1 MADSFSPAT
10 GADQSVPTGQDK
22 YDVAP
27 PNYRQIGQA
36 LAAGQADYAAQTK
49 AAKTGLSDFIAH
61 PLDTLLTWAAE
72 FLAWLLS
79 MLLCVVAF
87 IMRLV
92 TSIDDGAAPGM
103 AAVVK
108 NSLGHVF
115 GLPTG
120 STGRKVA
127 AGVDGNAMGAQIGT
141 MILNA
146 MKSGAPASAGK
157 PLQPD
162 DTAAKNFLA
171 MLARLGVEGW
181 IDGFVAEAIGGGHL
195 ASVLELVPIMNEVL
209 GLGRLSRRALAP
221 LVKIL
226 VADPY
231 TWKLHLDYR
240 PALMPDG
247 LAVREFIRGNLTA
260 AQLDN
265 ALGKHGYSPDVI
277 AALVNHHRKG
287 ISQPDLE
294 YLVAR
299 GYWSTDRFDQA
310 LKDDG
315 YDESSRLTLKNLPE
329 QRLLDQ
335 LAEKRMQLFIQAYE
349 RGDVDD
355 AEMENEVNSHSFTD
369 PVKLQI
375 LDLARTHR
383 LHAVKHL
390 TLGEVQTM
398 IKAHVMNLDDLRTWM
413 TRENYPVEEQSL
425 LEIYLMGQITTADEA
440 AGAKRQKA
448 QDAKTAAAARVAKQ
462 QQAAADAA
470 AKAATKGLSIATFES
485 LVENHLRSFDEFTA
499 FLKELSIP
507 PASITAL
514 VELLHEKINTKEA
527 TEAAHEA
534 LAAAAAIKHL
544 PLSQIEA
551 AVIAG
556 TIPISDL
563 AQFMTQQKFAQTDI
577 DTALTY
583 VQGKLDD
590 ATAKAA
596 AAEAAKAAAAVKG
609 ISLPNLE
616 RAARLGLV
624 APADYSAALTS
635 AGFDAHSV
643 DLMAGIL
650 SSQMAADQ
658 HTIEQRAAAAAAAA
672 KKNISLPALEKA
684 VIAGL
689 QPMGAYQAQ
698 LVALGYDAGD
708 VATLV
713 GLLQLQVDTAAD
725 VAAKKAAAAAKL
737 GVKNLSLAE
746 IERAVR
752 LGVLSVDQ
760 YRADLAGI
768 GFAPA
773 DVAILAASIL
783 AELAATKAA
792 EAKQAAIAA
801 ALKNKGVS
809 LAQEQQLV
817 KDGISTLDAY
827 TAFLRT
833 QGYSD
838 TVAAQLT
845 QLLGD
850 QMDQAA
856 LAAQKHADAAA
867 RAAEKNISLASEEK
881 AVVDGIRTLDDYDAL
896 LVNLGFNETDQAT
909 LIALLELRLPAP
921 EVPAA

>member
-1 MADSFSPAT
+1 MGDQFTPAS
-10 GADQSVPTGQDK
+10 ADQAVPSGQNE

-36 LAAGQADYAAQTK
+36 LAAGQADFAAQST

-61 PLDTLLTWAAE
+61 PLNTLLTWIASG
-72 FLAWLLS
+72 LAMVLSWLL
-79 MLLCVVAF
+79 CIVAF
-87 IMRLV
+87 IMRLI
-92 TSIDDGAAPGM
+92 TSVDDGAAPGM
-103 AAVVK
+103 QAVVK

-127 AGVDGNAMGAQIGT
+127 SGVSGDAMGAQIGT

-146 MKSGAPASAGK
+146 LKSGAPASAGK
-157 PLQPD
+157 TLQPD

-171 MLARLGVEGW
+171 MLAKLGVEGW
-181 IDGFVAEAIGGGHL
+181 IDGFIAEAIGGGHF

-240 PALMPDG
+240 PALWSES
-247 LAVREFIRGNLTA
+247 LAIRQYLHGKMKKA
-260 AQLDN
+260 DLDT
-265 ALGKHGYSPDVI
+265 ALGKHGHSSDI
-277 AALVNHHRKG
+277 IDAMIDHA
-287 ISQPDLE
+287 QPELSTEEFE
-294 YLVAR
+294 YLVAHAQQSVAK
-299 GYWSTDRFDQA
+299 YTDRLTAQGW
-310 LKDDG
+310 KDSELR
-315 YDESSRLTLKNLPE
+315 YKANLPE
-329 QRLLDQ
+329 QRVIDRIQ
-335 LAEKRMQLFIQAYE
+335 FKRWDAIVEAFG
-349 RGDVDD
+349 RGDIDD
-355 AEMENEVNSHSFTD
+355 VRLEEENKTIPASEEIRSLMLGDAH
-369 PVKLQI
+369 LRR
-375 LDLARTHR
+375 DLHP
-383 LHAVKHL
+383 KHL

-448 QDAKTAAAARVAKQ
+448 IDAKTAADARAAKQ
-462 QQAAADAA
+462 KQAAADAA

-499 FLKELSIP
+499 FLKELNLP
-507 PASITAL
+507 AASITAL
-514 VELLHEKINTKEA
+514 VELLHEKIDTKEA

-583 VQGKLDD
+583 VQGKIDD

-643 DLMAGIL
+643 DLMTAIL
-650 SSQMAADQ
+650 NSQIAADQ
-658 HTIEQRAAAAAAAA
+658 NTLAQRAAAAAAAA
-672 KKNISLPALEKA
+672 TKNISLPALEKA

-725 VAAKKAAAAAKL
+725 VATKKAAAAAKL

-845 QLLGD
+845 QLLSD

-867 RAAEKNISLASEEK
+867 RAAQKDISLASEEK
-881 AVVDGIRTLDDYDAL
+881 AVIDGIRTLDDYDAL
-896 LVNLGFNETDQAT
+896 LVKLGFNDTDQAT
-909 LIALLELRLPAP
+909 LIALLELRMPAP
-921 EVPAA
+921 EVTAA

>member
-36 LAAGQADYAAQTK
+36 LAAGQDDYNSQKKASTSTLSQLIAGAIDAILSVAAQVV
-49 AAKTGLSDFIAH
+49 AAVLS
-61 PLDTLLTWAAE
+61 
-72 FLAWLLS
+72 WLL
-79 MLLCVVAF
+79 CIVAYL
-87 IMRLV
+87 MRII

-115 GLPTG
+115 GLDTG
-120 STGRKVA
+120 STGRKIGKDVS
-127 AGVDGNAMGAQIGT
+127 GDVMGTAIGK
-141 MILNA
+141 MILNSL
-146 MKSGAPASAGK
+146 KSGVPASAGK
-157 PLQPD
+157 TLQPD
-162 DTAAKNFLA
+162 DTAASNFLS
-171 MLARLGVEGW
+171 MLAKLGVEGW
-181 IDGFVAEAIGGGHL
+181 MDGFIAEAIGGGHF

-231 TWKLHLDYR
+231 TWKLHQDYR
-240 PALMPDG
+240 PALWSES
-247 LAVREFIRGNLTA
+247 LAIKQLLTGKWDA
-260 AQLDN
+260 DALDKE
-265 ALGKHGYSPDVI
+265 LGKHGHSPDIITAMI
-277 AALVNHHRKG
+277 AHARPAF
-287 ISQPDLE
+287 SDADFE
-294 YLVAR
+294 YLVAH
-299 GYWSTDRFDQA
+299 GYQSKEQYTDRLKALGWKDTDLLNQA
-310 LKDDG
+310 QMPETRVINANAAKRWEMFVEAYLRGDI
-315 YDESSRLTLKNLPE
+315 DEDRLTAEANLLSFSQPIK
-329 QRLLDQ
+329 DQ
-335 LAEKRMQLFIQAYE
+335 MASDAVMRRQL
-349 RGDVDD
+349 
-355 AEMENEVNSHSFTD
+355 S
-369 PVKLQI
+369 P
-375 LDLARTHR
+375 
-383 LHAVKHL
+383 KHL
-390 TLGEVQTM
+390 TLGEVQAM
-398 IKAHVMNLDDLRTWM
+398 IKAHVMSLDDLRTWM
-413 TRENYPVEEQSL
+413 TRMNYPPDEEAL

-448 QDAKTAAAARVAKQ
+448 KDAQTAAEARAAKQ

-485 LVENHLRSFDEFTA
+485 LVENHLRSFDEFKA
-499 FLKELSIP
+499 FLKELNIP

-514 VELLHEKINTKEA
+514 VELLHEKIDTKEA
-527 TEAAHEA
+527 TAAAHEA

-672 KKNISLPALEKA
+672 KKNISLPALERA

-689 QPMGAYQAQ
+689 QPIGAYQAQ

-725 VAAKKAAAAAKL
+725 VATKKAAAAAKL

-867 RAAEKNISLASEEK
+867 RAAEKDISLASEEK
-881 AVVDGIRTLDDYDAL
+881 AVIDGIRTLDDYDAL
-896 LVNLGFNETDQAT
+896 LVKLGFNETDQAT
-909 LIALLELRLPAP
+909 LIALLELRMPAP
-921 EVPAA
+921 EVTAA

>member
-1 MADSFSPAT
+1 
-10 GADQSVPTGQDK
+10 
-22 YDVAP
+22 
-27 PNYRQIGQA
+27 
-36 LAAGQADYAAQTK
+36 
-49 AAKTGLSDFIAH
+49 
-61 PLDTLLTWAAE
+61 
-72 FLAWLLS
+72 
-79 MLLCVVAF
+79 
-87 IMRLV
+87 
-92 TSIDDGAAPGM
+92 
-103 AAVVK
+103 
-108 NSLGHVF
+108 
-115 GLPTG
+115 
-120 STGRKVA
+120 
-127 AGVDGNAMGAQIGT
+127 
-141 MILNA
+141 
-146 MKSGAPASAGK
+146 
-157 PLQPD
+157 
-162 DTAAKNFLA
+162 
-171 MLARLGVEGW
+171 
-181 IDGFVAEAIGGGHL
+181 
-195 ASVLELVPIMNEVL
+195 
-209 GLGRLSRRALAP
+209 
-221 LVKIL
+221 
-226 VADPY
+226 
-231 TWKLHLDYR
+231 
-240 PALMPDG
+240 
-247 LAVREFIRGNLTA
+247 
-260 AQLDN
+260 
-265 ALGKHGYSPDVI
+265 
-277 AALVNHHRKG
+277 
-287 ISQPDLE
+287 
-294 YLVAR
+294 
-299 GYWSTDRFDQA
+299 
-310 LKDDG
+310 
-315 YDESSRLTLKNLPE
+315 
-329 QRLLDQ
+329 
-335 LAEKRMQLFIQAYE
+335 
-349 RGDVDD
+349 
-355 AEMENEVNSHSFTD
+355 
-369 PVKLQI
+369 
-375 LDLARTHR
+375 
-383 LHAVKHL
+383 
-390 TLGEVQTM
+390 M

-413 TRENYPVEEQSL
+413 TRENYPVEEESL

-448 QDAKTAAAARVAKQ
+448 IDAKTAADARAAKQ
-462 QQAAADAA
+462 KQAAADAA

-485 LVENHLRSFDEFTA
+485 LVESGLRSFDEFTA
-499 FLKELSIP
+499 FLKELNIP
-507 PASITAL
+507 PASIAAL
-514 VELLHEKINTKEA
+514 VELLHEKIDTKEA

-534 LAAAAAIKHL
+534 LTAAAAIKHL

-556 TIPISDL
+556 AIPISDL

-583 VQGKLDD
+583 VQGKIDD

-643 DLMAGIL
+643 DLMTAL
-650 SSQMAADQ
+650 LNSQIAADQ
-658 HTIEQRAAAAAAAA
+658 NTLAQRAAAAAAAA

-725 VAAKKAAAAAKL
+725 VATKKAAAAAKL

-773 DVAILAASIL
+773 DIAILAASIL

-845 QLLGD
+845 QLLSD

-867 RAAEKNISLASEEK
+867 RAAQKDISLASEEK
-881 AVVDGIRTLDDYDAL
+881 AVIDGIRTLDDYDAL
-896 LVNLGFNETDQAT
+896 LVKLGFNDTDQAT
-909 LIALLELRLPAP
+909 LIALLELRMPAP